1 MSSQTRLSGVKSS
14 NIPMII
20 IAFSKKLRLRCECCL
35 NVVLEHPGAPNGW
48 RRGPQE
54 QPEGSQESPEGHR
67 RATKSTRSEA
77 DRAPKSNQKEAK
89 TDIESAKA
97 KCVKRIPDDKHE
109 NRAPAE
115 ARARFSMPEKWRG
128 ANLFSAHFRSPGGPL
143 GNPMGPRMRSE
154 DVDDDQFD
162 LSWNN

>member
-1 MSSQTRLSGVKSS
+1 MSSQARSSGVKND
-14 NIPMII
+14 NIPMRI
-20 IAFSKKLRLRCECCL
+20 IAFARIRRLRRECCL

-54 QPEGSQESPEGHR
+54 HPEGSQESPEGHR

-115 ARARFSMPEKWRG
+115 ARARFSMPEKWRQ
-128 ANLFSAHFRSPGGPL
+128 ANLFSPHFGCPGGSL
-143 GNPMGPRMRSE
+143 GDPMGPPMRSE
-154 DVDDDQFD
+154 DVDDEQFD
-162 LSWNN
+162 LS

>member
-1 MSSQTRLSGVKSS
+1 MSSQTHPSGVKNS
-14 NIPMII
+14 NILVRII
-20 IAFSKKLRLRCECCL
+20 TFSRNRRLRRECCL

-54 QPEGSQESPEGHR
+54 HPEGSQESPEGHR

-115 ARARFSMPEKWRG
+115 ARARFSMPEKWRQ
-128 ANLFSAHFRSPGGPL
+128 ANLFSPHVGCPGGPL
-143 GNPMGPRMRSE
+143 GDPMGPPMRSQ
-154 DVDDDQFD
+154 DVDDDELD
-162 LSWNN
+162 LS

>member
-1 MSSQTRLSGVKSS
+1 MSTQPHPSGIKNS
-14 NIPMII
+14 NKPLRI
-20 IAFSKKLRLRCECCL
+20 IAFSRNRRLRCECCL
-35 NVVLEHPGAPNGW
+35 KVVLEHPGAPNRW

-54 QPEGSQESPEGHR
+54 HPEGSQESPEGHR

-115 ARARFSMPEKWRG
+115 ARARFSMPEKWRQ
-128 ANLFSAHFRSPGGPL
+128 ANLFSPHFGCPGGSL
-143 GNPMGPRMRSE
+143 GDPMGLPMRSE
-154 DVDDDQFD
+154 DVDDDEFD
-162 LSWNN
+162 LS